1 MTTRA
6 DIDGF
11 LGEKTLAIA
20 GVSRGG
26 KKFGNTILK
35 EMRAKGYTLFPVH
48 PRAESVEGLK
58 AYPSL
63 AALPEKVGGVIVC
76 VPPAESVGVVRD
88 AAAQGIRRIWLQQG
102 AESAEAIAAGE
113 EHGAS
118 VVHGHCILMFAEP
131 AGLPHRIHR
140 WIWQII
146 RKVPA

>member
-11 LGEKTLAIA
+11 IAEKTLAIA

-35 EMRAKGYTLFPVH
+35 ELRAKGYTILPVH
-48 PRAESVEGLK
+48 PHADAVEGLP
-58 AYPSL
+58 AYPSF
-63 AALPEKVGGVIVC
+63 AALPEQAGGAIVC
-76 VPPAESVGVVRD
+76 VPPAEAAKVVR
-88 AAAQGIRRIWLQQG
+88 AAAEAGIRRIWLQQG
-102 AESAEAIAAGE
+102 AQSPDALVLCR
-113 EHGAS
+113 EHGLS